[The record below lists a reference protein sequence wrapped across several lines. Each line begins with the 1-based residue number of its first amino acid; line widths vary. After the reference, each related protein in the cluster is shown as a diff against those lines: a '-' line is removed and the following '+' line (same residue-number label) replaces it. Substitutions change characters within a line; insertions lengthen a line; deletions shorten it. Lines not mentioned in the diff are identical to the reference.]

1 MSLRIRRGTE
11 AQRQTSLLDQGELAY
26 TTDTK
31 KLFVGDGITTGGVNI
46 LSSAAGTGLIFDQVT
61 QTLKISGS
69 NTIVEA
75 DTAPSLGGNLSLNN
89 YNIIGS
95 GNINING
102 VFNSTVATN
111 SAVIANTASFQR
123 ARGTGVSPLAVTG
136 GDQLMKVTAL
146 GYTSGSYKTSSTI
159 SSSVSTKFPVT
170 STAVPGKIEF
180 SVADGS
186 GNLNLALSIEADMAT
201 RLQMYSPGNTQ
212 LAMYSYLATPG
223 GLGTYTNFGRYA
235 GTYFAPSAITTGDR
249 IHTLRFLGYDGT
261 NLVTGAMITSNVYGT
276 VSTGLVQSDIR
287 INCRNSSGTMLATQ
301 TNTSTQ
307 IQFNVMPVLPTFA
320 GTVAATAAVV
330 TPING
335 MMFYDS
341 TTSKITAYSGGAW
354 KVIV

>member
-1 MSLRIRRGTE
+1 MSLRIRRGTD
-11 AQRQTSLLDQGELAY
+11 AQRATTPLDLGELVF

-31 KLFVGDGITTGGVNI
+31 QLYVGNGIDNGGDPI
-46 LSSAAGTGLIFDQVT
+46 IRLGTGLAWADAECTTIIATGAALQV
-61 QTLKISGS
+61 S
-69 NTIVEA
+69 A
-75 DTAPSLGGNLSLNN
+75 DDTPSLGGNLTLSG
-89 YNIIGS
+89 YNITGTGS
-95 GNINING
+95 INIAG
-102 VFNSTVATN
+102 AFTSTVAT
-111 SAVIANTASFQR
+111 SSTVITNTVSSQR
-123 ARGTGVSPLAVTG
+123 ARGTGGSPLDVLA

-186 GNLNLALSIEADMAT
+186 GNLNLALSIDADMAT
-201 RLQMYSPGNTQ
+201 RLQIYSPGNTQ

-235 GTYFAPSAITTGDR
+235 GTHFAPSAITTGDR

-261 NLVTGAMITSNVYGT
+261 NLVTGAQFTSTVYGT

-320 GTVAATAAVV
+320 GTVAATDAVV